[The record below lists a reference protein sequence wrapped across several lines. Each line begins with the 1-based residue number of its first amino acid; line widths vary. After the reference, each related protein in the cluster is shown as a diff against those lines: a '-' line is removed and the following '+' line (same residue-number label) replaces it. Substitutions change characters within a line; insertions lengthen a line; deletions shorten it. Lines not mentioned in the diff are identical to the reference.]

1 MRHIQTGNK
10 QRPDG
15 RPARQLSRPFALA
28 GVLAVSLVLAACA
41 NSSGGRNIMGDART
55 DGGADQ
61 SREGEAQYDLSK
73 IMTVEFADGRWD
85 HRRIPRGQQCSRHGG
100 DGATPALSVNGIPEK
115 TKTLTVAF
123 NDTSEPSLAKNGG
136 LGVVGYPW
144 LGKNNQ
150 LLHSIPGETTA
161 VSGGAFL
168 VAGNRD
174 EGKEKGYLPPC
185 SGGKGHVYTAV
196 VSAVDSSGETL
207 AQRRVVLGRY

>member
-1 MRHIQTGNK
+1 MRHVATD
-10 QRPDG
+10 RSG
-15 RPARQLSRPFALA
+15 RPARPLAYAATYAAMAALT
-28 GVLAVSLVLAACA
+28 LVLAACA
-41 NSSGGRNIMGDART
+41 NNSGGRNIMGEART
-55 DGGADQ
+55 DGGAED

-100 DGATPALSVNGIPEK
+100 EGATPALSVNGIPEK

-123 NDTSEPSLAKNGG
+123 NDTSEPELAKNGG
-136 LGVVGYPW
+136 LGVIGYPW

-150 LLHSIPGETTA
+150 LLHSVPGETTA
-161 VSGGAFL
+161 ISGGAFL

-174 EGKEKGYLPPC
+174 DGREKGYLPPC
-185 SGGKGHVYTAV
+185 SGGKGHVYAAV
-196 VSAVDSSGETL
+196 ISAVDSGGETL

>member
-1 MRHIQTGNK
+1 MRHVGTGMAD
-10 QRPDG
+10 RPIGHPAG
-15 RPARQLSRPFALA
+15 RSSRSLAIACASALA
-28 GVLAVSLVLAACA
+28 LVLAACA
-41 NSSGGRNIMGDART
+41 NNSGGRNIMGDART
-55 DGGADQ
+55 DGSATQ

-100 DGATPALSVNGIPEK
+100 DGSTPALSVNGIPER

-136 LGVVGYPW
+136 LGVIGYPW

-150 LLHSIPGETTA
+150 LLHSVPGETTA
-161 VSGGAFL
+161 VSGGVFL
-168 VAGNRD
+168 VASNRD
-174 EGKEKGYLPPC
+174 DGKEKGYLPPC

-196 VSAVDSSGETL
+196 VSAVDSSGNTL